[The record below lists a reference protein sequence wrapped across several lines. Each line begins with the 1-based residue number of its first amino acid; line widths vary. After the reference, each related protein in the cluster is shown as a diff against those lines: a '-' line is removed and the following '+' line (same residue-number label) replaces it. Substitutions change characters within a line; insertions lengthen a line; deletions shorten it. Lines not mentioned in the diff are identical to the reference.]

1 MSAYKI
7 DMETRETNGGESA
20 TAKGVPHDGPSPD
33 DRHPDAVAE
42 RFGVDAETADRI
54 IAEAL
59 SAGGDY
65 CDLYFGSSQ
74 SSQLQLEDGVVSR
87 AGSRMDRGLGVRV
100 VAAEATGYAFTETLT
115 PEAMRKAART
125 AARIARSAPT
135 IPRPRPIPVTP
146 LNGGIPDR
154 YPVDA
159 EWETVDMGRKVAFLT
174 AVHDRMR
181 TRDPRVIRASL
192 TFADATAHVLIATS
206 DGVWAADTRPM
217 VRVAASCTALSDG
230 RRETNGY
237 NLAGRLGGEF
247 LTDETAHKLA
257 DTAVD
262 RTVAL
267 FSAIRPEPGEMPV
280 VLAPGDAGIL
290 LHEAIGHGLEADFN
304 RKGTSVFADRLGQ
317 RVACDEVSI
326 VDDGTLPHR
335 RGSINIDDE
344 GVVAERTVLVENG
357 ILRGYLHDRI
367 SAAHYG
373 VPPTGNGR
381 RQSFRHAPLPRMRNT
396 FMAAGPHPPEAIISS
411 VKRGLYAQT
420 FTNGQVTIGAG
431 DFTFYV
437 KWGYLIEDGRLTQPV
452 KDVNVIGNG
461 PAVLG
466 RIEMVGNDPSLS
478 EGGWTCGKAGQ
489 MVPVSQG
496 LPTVKVGSMT
506 VGGVRSGRG
515 KGES

>member
-7 DMETRETNGGESA
+7 DMDTKETNMGASA
-20 TAKGVPHDGPSPD
+20 PAEGPSPD

-42 RFGVDAETADRI
+42 EFGVDARTADRV

-59 SAGGDY
+59 STGGDY
-65 CDLYFGSSQ
+65 CDLYFSSSQ
-74 SSQLQLEDGVVSR
+74 SSQLRLEDGTVSQ

-100 VAAEATGYAFTETLT
+100 VAAEATGYAFTESLTL
-115 PEAMRKAART
+115 EAMRTAART

-135 IPRPRPIPVTP
+135 SSRPRPIPVTVP
-146 LNGGIPDR
+146 GSGIPDR
-154 YPVDA
+154 YPID
-159 EWETVDMGRKVAFLT
+159 EGWETVDMGRKVAFLT
-174 AVHDRMR
+174 AAHDRMR
-181 TRDPRVIRASL
+181 SRDPRVIQASL
-192 TFADATAHVLIATS
+192 TFADATAQVLIATS

-217 VRVAASCTALSDG
+217 VRVGASCTALSDG
-230 RRETNGY
+230 RRESNGY

-247 LTDETAHKLA
+247 LTDETARKLA

-280 VLAPGDAGIL
+280 ILAPGDAGIL

-304 RKGTSVFADRLGQ
+304 RKETSVFADRLGQ
-317 RVACDEVSI
+317 RVAREEVSI
-326 VDDGTLPHR
+326 VDDGTLPHL

-344 GVVAERTVLVENG
+344 GIVAERTVLVENG
-357 ILRGYLHDRI
+357 VLRGYLHDRI

-396 FMAAGPHPPEAIISS
+396 FMAAGPHDPKEIIAS

-437 KWGYLIEDGRLTQPV
+437 KWGYLIEDGRLTRPV

-466 RIEMVGNDPSLS
+466 RIEMVGNDPILS

-496 LPTVKVGSMT
+496 LPTVKVASMT
-506 VGGVRSGRG
+506 VGGVRPASGKEG
-515 KGES
+515 S